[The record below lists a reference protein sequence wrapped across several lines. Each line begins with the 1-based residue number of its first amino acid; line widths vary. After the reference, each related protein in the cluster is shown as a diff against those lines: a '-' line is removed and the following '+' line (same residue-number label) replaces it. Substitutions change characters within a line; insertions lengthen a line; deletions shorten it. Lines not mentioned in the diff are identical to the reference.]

1 VGEEQLRQA
10 VEKRSW
16 ENVPEEEKGRGK

>member
-1 VGEEQLRQA
+1 MGEEQLRQA

-16 ENVPEEEKGRGK
+16 ENVPEEEKDRGK